1 MNGYGAISDNYE
13 AANIFYIVRFTSVPY
28 ILQEDV
34 RSYGNQLVSSYLV
47 FNAIYASPGWYKS
60 QFYANLY
67 N

>member
-34 RSYGNQLVSSYLV
+34 RSYGNQLVSSYPV
-47 FNAIYASPGWYKS
+47 FNAIYESPGQHKS
-60 QFYANLY
+60 LFCANPY